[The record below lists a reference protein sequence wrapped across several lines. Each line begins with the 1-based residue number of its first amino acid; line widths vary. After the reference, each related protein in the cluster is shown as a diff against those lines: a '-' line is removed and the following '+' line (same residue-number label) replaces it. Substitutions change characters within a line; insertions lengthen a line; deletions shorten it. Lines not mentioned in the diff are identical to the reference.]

1 MPTLTSKR
9 VAAAAGVVGPALT
22 KKDRQILA
30 TAISLATD
38 RDAFSIQISGAKH
51 GVKALIYL
59 KQPVRSSATLAAEED
74 GDDLEGDESDVAGA
88 QSDAVNAAAPAAD
101 VARRAARFTV
111 QQPANAA
118 AAKAAKAAAKA
129 AKVSAKAAVKDPE
142 PSRKRKGAEKLPP
155 STPRIVDKN
164 ALSARSGE
172 PRGDADSSPTS
183 PPAKSARSSEAG
195 SDEDEGMAEADK
207 DALPA
212 AQPPQDG
219 SWATVAR
226 RRSPTAAAPASAPE
240 QRGGASAPAPASA
253 AELRL
258 QVEVGRRVVN
268 ISKEI
273 FEAAGVPVP
282 PGYVKVKAGGLRRVF
297 KEMAR

>member
-9 VAAAAGVVGPALT
+9 VAAAAGVVGPSLT

-30 TAISLATD
+30 TAISLATE

-59 KQPVRSSATLAAEED
+59 KQPVRPSATLAAEED
-74 GDDLEGDESDVAGA
+74 SDDLEGDEGDVAGA
-88 QSDAVNAAAPAAD
+88 RGDAVTAAAPAAD
-101 VARRAARFTV
+101 AARSAARFTV
-111 QQPANAA
+111 QKPAKAA
-118 AAKAAKAAAKA
+118 AGKAAKAAAKA
-129 AKVSAKAAVKDPE
+129 AKVSATAATKDPE
-142 PSRKRKGAEKLPP
+142 PSRKRKGAEKPP
-155 STPRIVDKN
+155 PATPRLVDKN

-172 PRGDADSSPTS
+172 PQGDAGASPTS

-195 SDEDEGMAEADK
+195 SDEDEGMEETDK
-207 DALPA
+207 GALPA

-226 RRSPTAAAPASAPE
+226 RRSPTAAAPAPASE
-240 QRGGASAPAPASA
+240 QRGGASAPAPA
-253 AELRL
+253 AEQRL
-258 QVEVGRRVVN
+258 QAEVGRRVVN

-297 KEMAR
+297 KEVAR

>member
-9 VAAAAGVVGPALT
+9 VAAAAGVVGPVLT

-30 TAISLATD
+30 TAISLATE

-59 KQPVRSSATLAAEED
+59 KQPLRSPAVPAAEED

-88 QSDAVNAAAPAAD
+88 QSDAVNAAAPAD

-129 AKVSAKAAVKDPE
+129 AKVSARAVVKGPE
-142 PSRKRKGAEKLPP
+142 SSRKRKGAEKLPP

-282 PGYVKVKAGGLRRVF
+282 PGYVKVKAGGLRRVV